1 MEKPAVADLEACFLQ
16 NNNGTKFE
24 LKSIGYLP
32 YSMRF
37 WQLLAIMVLGTY
49 YGTFFMHAYKL
60 FGQNTSAHPQI
71 SDKTLTWAASIG
83 AGLVNGLSRVFFGT
97 LVDKY
102 SFKTLMGI
110 LMTIQL
116 VNACVCFW
124 AAYVTAIY
132 FFCILLNYAAIAGLF
147 TVFPVAVNNVFGLE
161 IGP

>member
-1 MEKPAVADLEACFLQ
+1 MT
-16 NNNGTKFE
+16 NNIGCKYE
-24 LKSIGYLP
+24 IKSWKHFP
-32 YSMRF
+32 YSIRF
-37 WQLLAIMVLGTY
+37 WQFFWILVFGNY
-49 YGTFFMHAYKL
+49 FGGFFSYSYKTF
-60 FGQNTSAHPQI
+60 GENTSPHPQI
-71 SDKTLTWAASIG
+71 SDKTLTWASSIG

-132 FFCILLNYAAIAGLF
+132 FFCILMNYAAIAGLF